1 MTEPDF
7 DRMTKDEVV
16 AWFRTTDSLAPV
28 IRSMTE
34 APASPTAPGAAP
46 MMLVSIRLPVPL
58 VDQLDR
64 LADQTEAR
72 RSDIIRD
79 ALTRYITARTAPVS
93 QDEAEHALDVLRRI
107 VTIRTTEGRAEA
119 A

>member
-7 DRMTKDEVV
+7 DRMTKDEVI
-16 AWFRTTDSLAPV
+16 AWFQNTDSLMPV
-28 IRSMTE
+28 IRSMTA
-34 APASPTAPGAAP
+34 APTTGAAPEAP

-58 VDQLDR
+58 VEHLDR
-64 LADQTEAR
+64 LADQAATR

-79 ALTRYITARTAPVS
+79 ALTRYITACTAPVS
-93 QDEAEHALDVLRRI
+93 RDEAEHALDVLRRI
-107 VTIRTTEGRAEA
+107 VTNRTTEGHADA

>member
-1 MTEPDF
+1 MTEPNF
-7 DRMTKDEVV
+7 DQMTKDEVI
-16 AWFRTTDSLAPV
+16 AWFQNTESLAPV

-34 APASPTAPGAAP
+34 APASAAVPETP
-46 MMLVSIRLPVPL
+46 MMLVSIRLPVAL
-58 VDQLDR
+58 VGQLDH
-64 LADQTEAR
+64 LADQAGTR

-79 ALTRYITARTAPVS
+79 ALTRYITARTTPVS

-107 VTIRTTEGRAEA
+107 VTLRTTESQADA

>member
-7 DRMTKDEVV
+7 DQMTKDEVV
-16 AWFRTTDSLAPV
+16 AWFQNTDSLAPV
-28 IRSMTE
+28 IRSMAA
-34 APASPTAPGAAP
+34 APPSGVAPETP

-58 VDQLDR
+58 VEQLER
-64 LADQTEAR
+64 LADQAATR

-79 ALTRYITARTAPVS
+79 ALTKYITARIAPVS
-93 QDEAEHALDVLRRI
+93 RDEAEHALDVLRRI
-107 VTIRTTEGRAEA
+107 VTDRTTEGHADA

>member
-16 AWFRTTDSLAPV
+16 AWFQHTDSLAPV

-34 APASPTAPGAAP
+34 APASATAPGTP

-58 VDQLDR
+58 VEQLDR
-64 LADQTEAR
+64 LASQTDTR
-72 RSDIIRD
+72 RSDLMRD
-79 ALTRYITARTAPVS
+79 A
-93 QDEAEHALDVLRRI
+93 
-107 VTIRTTEGRAEA
+107 VTSYVTVRAIEGRADA